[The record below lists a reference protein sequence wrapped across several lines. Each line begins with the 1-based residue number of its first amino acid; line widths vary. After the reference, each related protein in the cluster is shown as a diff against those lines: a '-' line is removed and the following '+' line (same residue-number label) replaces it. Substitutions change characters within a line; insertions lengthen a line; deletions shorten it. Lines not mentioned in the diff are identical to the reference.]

1 MRTIPYRT
9 NGNSQCIY
17 MCARCYVWYFSFLK
31 LALDNGIPIT
41 DPAFYSCPEHC
52 PDSTIEAVFEPAPH
66 CTERVPLLKE
76 RIRVLR
82 EVGTILCQVSLNF
95 FLTTLLFAGLKLIW
109 GPG

>member
-1 MRTIPYRT
+1 
-9 NGNSQCIY
+9 

-82 EVGTILCQVSLNF
+82 EVGIILCQVSLNF
-95 FLTTLLFAGLKLIW
+95 FKQRSSSQDYN
-109 GPG
+109 